1 MLTVTNDADTR
12 MLDITITSPSAEEAA
27 MIANEY
33 ADVASR
39 YIEET
44 MSTDRPNIMSTA
56 LVPVNPVSPNKT
68 LNVLLGFVLGGF
80 LAAGVVVVRTIMDDK
95 YKTAEEIRKYTG
107 LITLATVP
115 LEGPEVARDKA
126 REKNAGRTGRRDRA

>member
-1 MLTVTNDADTR
+1 
-12 MLDITITSPSAEEAA
+12 
-27 MIANEY
+27 
-33 ADVASR
+33 
-39 YIEET
+39 

-68 LNVLLGFVLGGF
+68 LNVLLGFVLGGI

-115 LEGPEVARDKA
+115 LEGPEVAR
-126 REKNAGRTGRRDRA
+126 EKNAGRTGRRDRA

>member
-68 LNVLLGFVLGGF
+68 LNVLLGFCLLYTSHTVSPLRGEWIE
-80 LAAGVVVVRTIMDDK
+80 IMIFTK
-95 YKTAEEIRKYTG
+95 IA
-107 LITLATVP
+107 
-115 LEGPEVARDKA
+115 
-126 REKNAGRTGRRDRA
+126 